1 MSDKPISRPRHSE
14 HAEMSNL
21 PETMQVV
28 EMAAP
33 GGPDGLKPGR
43 RPVPRPAAGEVL
55 VKVAAAGV
63 NGPDLM
69 QRKGLYPAPAGAS
82 DLLGLEVSGEVVAMG
97 SDVKRWSIGDRLT
110 GLTNGGGY
118 AEYCVIDARHC
129 LPIPQGIALR
139 DAAGLPET
147 CFTVWSNVF
156 IGAGLQAGET
166 FLVHGGAGGIGTTA
180 IQLGKAFG
188 AKVIATDSPDERC
201 NICRELG
208 ADHVVDYR
216 REDFVEIVRA
226 AGGANVILD
235 IVGGANIEKNFK
247 AASHDARIIQLAFA
261 LGSKVEVNLMPV
273 MLKRLTYTG
282 STLRTRPTAFK
293 TRVAQELEAQ
303 VWPKIASGAIRV
315 VTHHTFP
322 LAEAA
327 KAHALMESSGH
338 TGKILLEVR

>member
-1 MSDKPISRPRHSE
+1 
-14 HAEMSNL
+14 MSNL

-28 EMAAP
+28 EMTAP
-33 GGPDGLKPGR
+33 GGPDVLKPAH
-43 RPVPRPAAGEVL
+43 RPVPRPAANEVL
-55 VKVAAAGV
+55 VRVAAAGV

-69 QRKGLYPAPAGAS
+69 QRKGLYPPPAGAS
-82 DLLGLEVSGEVVAMG
+82 DLLGLEVSGEVVAVG
-97 SDVKRWSIGDRLT
+97 SDVQRWSIGEKLA

-118 AEYCVIDARHC
+118 ADYCVIDARHC
-129 LPIPQGIALR
+129 LPVPKGVALR

-156 IGAGLQAGET
+156 VVAGLKAGET
-166 FLVHGGAGGIGTTA
+166 LLVHGGAGGIGTAA

-201 NICRELG
+201 NVCRELG
-208 ADHVVDYR
+208 ADRVIDYR
-216 REDFVEIVRA
+216 REDFVEIVRS

-235 IVGGANIEKNFK
+235 IVGGANIEKNFR
-247 AASHDARIIQLAFA
+247 AAAHDARIIQLAFA

-282 STLRTRPTAFK
+282 STLRTRPAAFK

-303 VWPKIASGAIRV
+303 VWPKIESGAIRV

-322 LAEAA
+322 LREAA
-327 KAHALMESSGH
+327 QAHTLMESARH
-338 TGKILLEVR
+338 TGKILLTVG